1 MVESRSVT
9 GRESGFRG
17 VLHLG
22 LSHPGNA
29 IGAVSVGCRSAF
41 RLAFSAWINAR
52 LEAGLQMLQVFPDQ
66 LRSFRSKQFRT
77 HGGGTPRLALGAE
90 NGKPAENR
98 Q

>member
-1 MVESRSVT
+1 
-9 GRESGFRG
+9 
-17 VLHLG
+17 
-22 LSHPGNA
+22 
-29 IGAVSVGCRSAF
+29 
-41 RLAFSAWINAR
+41 
-52 LEAGLQMLQVFPDQ
+52 MLQVFPDQ